1 MKDRTLSLPLSSSAG
16 AGERRVTPERT
27 LADRAMERY
36 ANGDDAAF
44 AAVYDALSPRIFAYL
59 RSRAGHGTRA
69 EDLLQQT
76 FLCLHRSRGTFVKD
90 SAVLPWALAIAR
102 RLLIDDSRRAQRSAL
117 SHAQQLTELTEL
129 TERGTPPSP
138 EPDAVELLSARE
150 LRARV
155 RRELV
160 ELPPRQ
166 RAAFELVRVEGLSH
180 AQAAE
185 ALGVSVNSVKL
196 RAHRAYVALRS
207 ALGLER

>member
-1 MKDRTLSLPLSSSAG
+1 VKDRTLSLPLSSSAG
-16 AGERRVTPERT
+16 AGERRAAPERT

-36 ANGDDAAF
+36 ASGDDAAF

-117 SHAQQLTELTEL
+117 SHAQQLTEL
-129 TERGTPPSP
+129 GAPPSP
-138 EPDAVELLSARE
+138 EPDAVELLSARD
-150 LRARV
+150 LQARV

-196 RAHRAYVALRS
+196 RAHRAYMALRS

>member
-1 MKDRTLSLPLSSSAG
+1 VKDRTLSLPLSSSAG

-129 TERGTPPSP
+129 GTPPSP
-138 EPDAVELLSARE
+138 APDAVELLSARE

-166 RAAFELVRVEGLSH
+166 RAAFVLVRVEGLSH

-185 ALGVSVNSVKL
+185 ALGVSINSVKL